1 MTKKEEMIRLVLN
14 HDNDQPIYSFF
25 IEIKKK
31 LGLKVNTEVARYCI
45 KRTYELL
52 FEDKKED

>member
-14 HDNDQPIYSFF
+14 PDNDQPIYDFF
-25 IEIKKK
+25 IEIKKA

-45 KRTYELL
+45 KKAHELM
-52 FEDKKED
+52 FENKKED